1 MHFRPERFLA
11 VFLFRVFNPNTCAC
25 LSSFLFLGSISFF
38 RFSSDV
44 LYSIVRVQQS
54 RKGREFSERNR
65 HTHTQTE
72 RERERG
78 VCVCVCEKI
87 RCAFSSLLFLLL
99 RGGVLC
105 SKDRHHHQNHH
116 LHRPEEET
124 NEARRSKSEEARER
138 PHRLFPLRTTREE
151 NRTNL
156 NRISSWGGR
165 SKRSTCL
172 ILKWRTN

>member
-1 MHFRPERFLA
+1 MRFRPERDFWRF
-11 VFLFRVFNPNTCAC
+11 FLFRVSNPNTCAV
-25 LSSFLFLGSISFF
+25 LSFLS
-38 RFSSDV
+38 
-44 LYSIVRVQQS
+44 
-54 RKGREFSERNR
+54 FSEENIFLSFLVRCSIKYSALTAVTQR
-65 HTHTQTE
+65 ERVFREKPTHAHTQ
-72 RERERG
+72 RERG

-105 SKDRHHHQNHH
+105 SKDRHHHQNHR